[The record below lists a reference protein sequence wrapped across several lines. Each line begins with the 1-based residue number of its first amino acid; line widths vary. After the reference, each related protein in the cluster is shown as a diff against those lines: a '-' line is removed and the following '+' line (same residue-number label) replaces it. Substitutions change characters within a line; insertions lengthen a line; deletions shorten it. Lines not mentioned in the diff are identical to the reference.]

1 MITSFGRLTSG
12 VSSAFLPSTV
22 QTFLQQS
29 AGALQELQARSVT
42 PNLTTSECSSGGS
55 IAPSTSYTPLPDPVR
70 HLHLYLHHHRNR
82 LFPGHH
88 HHYQQLNQRTESP
101 PAPPGAFQQFQQLR
115 SYRIPNRVAPPKVAY
130 SVRSG
135 RPAPQP
141 WPEFEPVKA
150 PQGEV
155 RWHRNVVRFPPE
167 VSVQLEGSTALG
179 PAGGGSGDGAPN
191 GVRTLVL
198 CGKAGTIRLNLQELD
213 PTGLLAFRLIH
224 LPSGSTQQ
232 QQQRRSLL
240 VLASPSKDRFDTANE
255 QLNKAIRGVMSGY
268 LVGLTVKGVGYRME
282 PVEDPTGEVASRV
295 PKLTY
300 AQVLRRSRAP
310 GGAAPKPY
318 YFESAGEEKQNVTF
332 PYSKPVSAIR
342 LKVGYSRTV
351 VYPLPPHIRAFCL
364 KPTLLYLYGLELDEL
379 QRVAAEICAI
389 RKPNPYTGNGLQYVD
404 EVVKLKQRARS
415 K

>member
-1 MITSFGRLTSG
+1 MITSLGRVMSG
-12 VSSAFLPSTV
+12 VPCNFLPGTV
-22 QTFLQQS
+22 QALIQQS
-29 AGALQELQARSVT
+29 ASAFQELQGLPARSVT
-42 PNLTTSECSSGGS
+42 PDLSTNEDSDVGS
-55 IAPSTSYTPLPDPVR
+55 FAQSTSHLPLPDPVR
-70 HLHLYLHHHRNR
+70 HLHHHRHR
-82 LFPGHH
+82 LFPCQQHH
-88 HHYQQLNQRTESP
+88 SQQLNQRTESLSGP
-101 PAPPGAFQQFQQLR
+101 LEGLWQFKQLR
-115 SYRIPNRVAPPKVAY
+115 GYQIPNRVAPPKVAY
-130 SVRSG
+130 SLRSG

-141 WPEFEPVKA
+141 WPEIEPVKS

-155 RWHRNVVRFPPE
+155 RWHRSVVRFPPE
-167 VSVQLEGSTALG
+167 VAVHLDEG
-179 PAGGGSGDGAPN
+179 PVGDGARN
-191 GVRTLVL
+191 GNRTLVL
-198 CGKAGTIRLNLQELD
+198 CGKAGTIRLDLQELD

-224 LPSGSTQQ
+224 LPSSSTQQ
-232 QQQRRSLL
+232 QPQQQRRSLL
-240 VLASPSKDRFDTANE
+240 VLVSPSKDRSDTANE
-255 QLNKAIRGVMSGY
+255 KLNKAIRGVMSGY

-364 KPTLLYLYGLELDEL
+364 KPTLLYLYGLELDEI
-379 QRVAAEICAI
+379 QRVAAEIRAI